1 MILVALMMMHLVICS
16 IFLLCAY
23 PTAVA
28 DLAKVASFSTET
40 RLGKVGKVASSR
52 SSPNLTELL
61 FFANMIT
68 WFSTISLCF
77 IVKDNSFHQLVVRCL
92 MEG

>member
-68 WFSTISLCF
+68 WFSTISGCL
-77 IVKDNSFHQLVVRCL
+77 IVKDNSHHQLVVGGL

>member
-1 MILVALMMMHLVICS
+1 MRSHK
-16 IFLLCAY
+16 LCDV
-23 PTAVA
+23 T
-28 DLAKVASFSTET
+28 KVAACDSVATG

>member
-1 MILVALMMMHLVICS
+1 MIMMMAVVLMIMHLTRAHLVICS

-40 RLGKVGKVASSR
+40 RFGKVGKVASSR

-68 WFSTISLCF
+68 WVSTISGCL
-77 IVKDNSFHQLVVRCL
+77 IVKYNSHH
-92 MEG
+92 